1 MYNERN
7 LIQILVKKNRNE
19 GKKTLQKCIVVKQ
32 KPTQPYK
39 CLKEN
44 FLNNERSIDKHW
56 WAKRWSTSIEYYFN
70 VLPGT

>member
-44 FLNNERSIDKHW
+44 FLNNERSIDKH
-56 WAKRWSTSIEYYFN
+56 
-70 VLPGT
+70 